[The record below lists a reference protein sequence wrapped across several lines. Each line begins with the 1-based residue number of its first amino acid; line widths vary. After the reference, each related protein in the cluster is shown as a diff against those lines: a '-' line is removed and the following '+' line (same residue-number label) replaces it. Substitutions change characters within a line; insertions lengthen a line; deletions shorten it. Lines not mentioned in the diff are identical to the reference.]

1 MRRKGAEGLSG
12 PLSAQAHAPDRPSGA
27 DKKEVQNEC
36 ESRPGRF
43 GRRGDRAELAANR
56 HLYPLHAFP
65 AWPRMVNEALALD
78 WLERDASSG
87 WGADKARLRICQQG

>member
-1 MRRKGAEGLSG
+1 MRLTGAEGLSG

-27 DKKEVQNEC
+27 DKKEVQNEG

-43 GRRGDRAELAANR
+43 GPRSDRAELAANR

-65 AWPRMVNEALALD
+65 GWPRMVNEALALD
-78 WLERDASSG
+78 GLNGMLLAD
-87 WGADKARLRICQQG
+87 GARKRQG